1 MTCSD
6 ETFAWRARHV
16 ANGGARLVVSL
27 PRGVRVRH
35 AERVVARVRAV
46 LPGRADRRAGVP
58 VGAPGQCR
66 SLGALLSVNCF

>member
-6 ETFAWRARHV
+6 ETDAWRARHV

-46 LPGRADRRAGVP
+46 LPGRADRRAGVRRRGPWP
-58 VGAPGQCR
+58 VPIPWGPA
-66 SLGALLSVNCF
+66 F